1 MMRMAVAG
9 VWLHQGTWTKLL
21 GPEGRHHEIVA
32 AVPGLGPV
40 AARRATRALGA
51 GETALALWVLSG
63 RRPRFAAAVQ
73 TGALVAM
80 NLGGLALAGGAVPH
94 RRRLLARNAVFLAGV
109 WGAR

>member
-1 MMRMAVAG
+1 VLRLVVAS

-63 RRPRFAAAVQ
+63 HRPRRAAAVQ

-80 NLGGLALAGGAVPH
+80 NLGGLAFARGAIPQ
-94 RRRLLARNAVFLAGV
+94 RRRMLARNAVFLAGV
-109 WGAR
+109 WTAR